1 MSMIDLSRSPL
12 QMEPA
17 LAVLTLPR
25 SPVLR
30 FAIRFGKGG
39 IALLS
44 QRMSCLRR
52 IHFPLAVLIAL
63 SLVVAPLASAR
74 AHLHMPAQDHAASVA
89 DDAMAD
95 MSDCAKIMAA
105 GQTSKCPCCDAPA
118 KAPCPDGGACLVKC
132 GMQVL
137 GMLVPSTEIFGFAFV
152 HDRPGEAEKP
162 PDRSLRP
169 PAPPPRV

>member
-1 MSMIDLSRSPL
+1 MIDLSRLPL

-17 LAVLTLPR
+17 LAVLSSPR
-25 SPVLR
+25 SSVLR

-39 IALLS
+39 ITLLS

-52 IHFPLAVLIAL
+52 IHLPLALLIAL

-74 AHLHMPAQDHAASVA
+74 AHLHMAAQDQASSIA

-95 MSDCAKIMAA
+95 MSDCAKMMA
-105 GQTSKCPCCDAPA
+105 GDQTSKCPCCDAPT

-137 GMLVPSTEIFGFAFV
+137 GMLAPSAEIFRFAFV
-152 HDRPGEAEKP
+152 HDRPGEAAKP